1 MKQRLDVLLCEKGLT
16 QSRERAKA
24 LIENGQVSVNGV
36 PAKKAGQSVEDTAE
50 IVITGE
56 QNPYVSRGGLKL
68 DKAIKAF
75 SLQLLDAVAMDIGA
89 STGGFTQCMLLNGA
103 KKVYAVDVGTDQLH
117 ESLKADARVINME
130 KTNIRNL
137 PLSDIEPLDFI
148 SVDVSFI
155 SLKLVMPKVAEFL
168 KPNGKAVLLI
178 KPQFE
183 AGKQHLNKKG
193 VVKDKKVHLSVV
205 KETVDFAEQLGLM
218 PQKLDFSP
226 IRGPE
231 GNIEYLLL
239 VQKGGTAQRTDAEQ
253 TVLKSHEIL

>member
-1 MKQRLDVLLCEKGLT
+1 MKQRLDVLLCERGLAK
-16 QSRERAKA
+16 SRERAKA
-24 LIENGQVSVNGV
+24 LIENGQVLLNGS
-36 PAKKAGQSVEDTAE
+36 PAKKAGQSVEDSARIE
-50 IVITGE
+50 IVGE

-68 DKAIKAF
+68 DKAINAF
-75 SLQLLDAVAMDIGA
+75 GLILTDAVAMDIGA
-89 STGGFTQCMLLNGA
+89 STGGFTQCMLQNGA
-103 KKVYAVDVGTDQLH
+103 KKVYAVDVGSDQLH
-117 ESLKADARVINME
+117 ESLKTDSRVTNME
-130 KTNIRNL
+130 KTNIRYL
-137 PLSDIEPLDFI
+137 EAKEVEALDFI

-168 KPNGKAVLLI
+168 KPNGFSVMLI

-193 VVKDKKVHLSVV
+193 VVKDKKVQLSVV
-205 KETVDFAEQLGLM
+205 QETIQFAEEIGLT

-239 VQKGGTAQRTDAEQ
+239 VQKGGQSKMLSPEQ
-253 TVLKSHEIL
+253 VVLCSHEAL

>member
-1 MKQRLDVLLCEKGLT
+1 MKQRLDVLLCEKGFV

-24 LIENGQVSVNGV
+24 LIENGQVLVSGK
-36 PAKKAGQSVEDTAE
+36 PAKKAGQSVEETVQIE
-50 IVITGE
+50 ITGE

-68 DKAIKAF
+68 DKAIKVF
-75 SLQLLDAVAMDIGA
+75 GITLSGAVAMDIGA
-89 STGGFTQCMLLNGA
+89 STGGFTQCMLINGA
-103 KKVYAVDVGTDQLH
+103 TKVYAVDVGTDQLH
-117 ESLKADARVINME
+117 ESLKEDARVINME

-137 PLSDIEPLDFI
+137 ALSDVELLDFI

-155 SLKLVMPKVAEFL
+155 SLKLVLPKVAEFL
-168 KPNGKAVLLI
+168 KADGKAIVLI

-205 KETVDFAEQLGLM
+205 RETAEFAKSLGLGILG
-218 PQKLDFSP
+218 LDFSP

-231 GNIEYLLL
+231 GNIEYLLY
-239 VQKGGTAQRTDAEQ
+239 VHKNDQSAAFDCEMVVAQ
-253 TVLKSHEIL
+253 SHENL

>member
-1 MKQRLDVLLCEKGLT
+1 MKQRLDVLLCEKGYA
-16 QSRERAKA
+16 QSRERAKE
-24 LIENGQVSVNGV
+24 LIENGQVLVCGKT
-36 PAKKAGQSVEDTAE
+36 AKKAGQSVEDTVQIE
-50 IVITGE
+50 ITGE

-68 DKAIKAF
+68 DKAIQAF
-75 SLQLLDAVAMDIGA
+75 GLILSDAVAMDIGA
-89 STGGFTQCMLLNGA
+89 STGGFTQCMLKNGA

-117 ESLKADARVINME
+117 QSLKEDVRVINME

-137 PLSDIEPLDFI
+137 PLTEIEPLDFI

-155 SLKLVMPKVAEFL
+155 SLKLVLPKVAEFL
-168 KPNGKAVLLI
+168 KPMGKAVLLI

-205 KETVDFAEQLGLM
+205 QEIVGFAEQLSLA
-218 PQKLDFSP
+218 PLRLDFSP

-239 VQKGGTAQRTDAEQ
+239 VQKDGTAASVDAEQ